1 MRSPFRACGRGP
13 AVRGVLLGAAIALAV
28 SACAKKP
35 VTAPA
40 VAPGAPKYP
49 DFVFPSA
56 PDGVAPADA
65 SSRQAAAWQAL
76 QSGDARAAERDFAAL
91 LKQTPSFYPAE
102 AGLGYAALARRDAAA
117 AIAHFDK
124 ALAANASYAPALA
137 GKGDALLAQGHNA
150 AALAA
155 FQAAVAADR
164 GLTALGPRI
173 DALKFRNAQDV
184 VAGARKAADAG
195 RFDEARRA
203 YESAIAASPDSAFL
217 HRELAVVE
225 RKAGNIAAAV
235 AQAQEA
241 ALLDPADARALTL
254 LAEIYEAD
262 RQWTQAA
269 DAYAAVNVLD
279 PSEALAAKIDQM
291 RQQAALEAL
300 PAEYK
305 AIDGAPT
312 ITRAQLAALLGV
324 RLEDLLRRARGS
336 NAVLTTDTR
345 SSWAAPWIM
354 AVTRAGVMEPF
365 ANHTFQPNATVRRG
379 DLAGA
384 ASRVLTLIGA
394 DKPKLAVRWRDPR
407 PRFTDLSPTHLGYP
421 AAARSVS
428 AGVMSPLEGQTF
440 QLSRP
445 VTGAEALDTV
455 SKLEALAKK

>member
-1 MRSPFRACGRGP
+1 MRKRRRASRPGIG
-13 AVRGVLLGAAIALAV
+13 VRGLVVGAALALAV
-28 SACAKKP
+28 SACTRKP
-35 VTAPA
+35 VTAPTVPA
-40 VAPGAPKYP
+40 GAPRYP
-49 DFVFPSA
+49 DFIFPSA
-56 PDGVAPADA
+56 QSTNDVAVPH
-65 SSRQAAAWQAL
+65 QAAWDTLQA
-76 QSGDARAAERDFAAL
+76 GDARGAERQFAAL
-91 LKQTPSFYPAE
+91 LKRYPDFYPAE

-117 AIAHFDK
+117 AITHFDK

-137 GKGDALLAQGHNA
+137 GKGDALLAQGHGE

-155 FQAAVAADR
+155 FQAAIAANR
-164 GLTALGPRI
+164 SLTILGPRI
-173 DALKFRNAQDV
+173 DALKFKNAQDV

-217 HRELAVVE
+217 HRELALVE
-225 RKAGNIAAAV
+225 RKAGDTAAAV

-241 ALLDPADARALTL
+241 TRLDPADTRALTL
-254 LAEIYEAD
+254 LAEIYEGD
-262 RQWTQAA
+262 RQWTKAA
-269 DAYAAVNVLD
+269 DAYAAVNALD

-291 RQQAALEAL
+291 RQEAALDAM

-305 AIDGAPT
+305 AIDGAQT
-312 ITRAQLAALLGV
+312 VTRAQLAALLGV
-324 RLEDLLRRARGS
+324 RLDDLLRRARGS

-345 SSWAAPWIM
+345 GSWAAPWIM

-384 ASRVLTLIGA
+384 ASRVLTLIA
-394 DKPKLAVRWRDPR
+394 AEKPRLAERWRDPR
-407 PRFTDLSPTHLGYP
+407 PRFTDLSPAHLSYP

-428 AGVMSPLEGQTF
+428 AGVMAPLEGQTF